1 MTKKKIL
8 CTIIS
13 VLLLGTSICSVFA
26 ADTTANLGTA
36 TEPAAVGY
44 MERISA
50 PANFDFEII

>member
-26 ADTTANLGTA
+26 ADTATNLGTA
-36 TEPAAVGY
+36 TETAVVGN
-44 MERISA
+44 MERIFT
-50 PANFDFEII
+50 PVDFDFEG